1 MKSLVAGLTLLRCEV
16 RTEPMVKPIKG
27 NRRGGKRYAPR
38 LVKQIIEFLGED
50 GEGTSQ
56 EIYHFLIGR
65 TKMSPT
71 RNQLSN
77 ILKKSGFFIPIDI
90 VNSRNV
96 IGNRSRCNLWAVD
109 VSAAEKEGL
118 LVRSN
123 D

>member
-1 MKSLVAGLTLLRCEV
+1 
-16 RTEPMVKPIKG
+16 MVIPIKG
-27 NRRGGKRYAPR
+27 SRRGGKRYAPR
-38 LVKQIIEFLGED
+38 LVRQIIEHLGED
-50 GEGTSQ
+50 GEATSQ
-56 EIYHFLIGR
+56 EIYHHLIGR

-77 ILKKSGFFIPIDI
+77 ILKKSGFFIPIDV

-109 VSAAEKEGL
+109 VSAAESEGL
-118 LVRSN
+118 ITRSE